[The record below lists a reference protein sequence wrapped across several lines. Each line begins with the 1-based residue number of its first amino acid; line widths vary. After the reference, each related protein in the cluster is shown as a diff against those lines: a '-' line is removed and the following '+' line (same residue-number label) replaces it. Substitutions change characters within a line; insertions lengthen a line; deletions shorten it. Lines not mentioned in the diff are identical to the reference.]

1 MSERPIRLLLLDDHR
16 SFLGPAAFML
26 GREEGIVV
34 AAQTRSLAEARAAL
48 ERLDEPIDIALVD
61 LDLPDG
67 NGVEVIHEIRRR
79 NPAAQVIVWTG
90 SDTLKDRAY
99 AVEAGAAAV
108 LHKTIEIADVAK
120 AIRQL
125 SAGEPLIS
133 PRETIDLLR
142 LAGRLRAHEQLAKG
156 ALNRLTEREREVLT
170 ALADGLSDKDIAERL
185 GVSPKTARGHVVN
198 VLGKLGVD
206 SRLQA
211 VVLAVRLGAVE
222 LS

>member
-1 MSERPIRLLLLDDHR
+1 
-16 SFLGPAAFML
+16 ML

-34 AAQTRSLAEARAAL
+34 AAQTRSLAEAREAL

-67 NGVEVIHEIRRR
+67 SGVEVIHEIRRH

-90 SDTLKDRAY
+90 SVTPKDRAY
-99 AVEAGAAAV
+99 AVEAGAAGV
-108 LHKTIEIADVAK
+108 LHKSIDISEVAK

-125 SAGEPLIS
+125 SVGESLIS

-142 LAGRLRAHEQLAKG
+142 LAGRLRADEQLAQG
-156 ALNRLTEREREVLT
+156 ALNRLTEREREVLS

-211 VVLAVRLGAVE
+211 VVLAVRLGAID

>member
-1 MSERPIRLLLLDDHR
+1 M
-16 SFLGPAAFML
+16 
-26 GREEGIVV
+26 
-34 AAQTRSLAEARAAL
+34 
-48 ERLDEPIDIALVD
+48 
-61 LDLPDG
+61 
-67 NGVEVIHEIRRR
+67 
-79 NPAAQVIVWTG
+79 
-90 SDTLKDRAY
+90 
-99 AVEAGAAAV
+99 
-108 LHKTIEIADVAK
+108 
-120 AIRQL
+120 
-125 SAGEPLIS
+125 IS